1 MPVPP
6 RFKLL
11 VSDFL
16 GGFLPVL
23 LVRSMSALVLTG
35 AVLLGRERSRCLY
48 LRDLQVVCIMG
59 IIGTPGN
66 MGCNLGTQLGA
77 VSVVSAILGIFTA
90 VTVLLAPA
98 VLKERLAA
106 YQGMESIAILVGVTI
121 IGYATK
127 TPTATHVTDFGEF
140 YV

>member
-1 MPVPP
+1 
-6 RFKLL
+6 
-11 VSDFL
+11 
-16 GGFLPVL
+16 
-23 LVRSMSALVLTG
+23 
-35 AVLLGRERSRCLY
+35 
-48 LRDLQVVCIMG
+48 
-59 IIGTPGN
+59 